1 MILVTGSLG
10 LIGFESCKYYLEK
23 GHTVVGVDNDKRR
36 DFLGDQAS
44 NLNKL
49 NLLCSYENYD
59 HRLFDI
65 NEIELSLFDDVEMII
80 HCASQPSHDYA
91 TSNILQDFHN
101 NATATVKL
109 LQETK
114 TNHPKALFVFL
125 SSNKVYGDISVY
137 GDVALD
143 LIEHETRY
151 DVEETHWS
159 YSGLDETIGID
170 GSVKSFYGAS
180 KASADIYCQEFAN
193 YFGLKTY
200 VLRAGCLTGRRHSGV
215 EQLGFLSHLINCW
228 KQDKIYTVFGHKG
241 KQVRDNLHSYD
252 VVKAIDCIFKDPKDP
267 NVYNLGGGRNNS
279 TSILEVIDNHIDIF
293 RRGWKSDEL
302 QMEYRKTER
311 KGDFVW
317 WITDNSKF
325 MNDYPDWQVTISL
338 DEIIHDLCTGH
349 LT

>member
-23 GHTVVGVDNDKRR
+23 GHTVVGIDNDKRR

-180 KASADIYCQEFAN
+180 KSSADIY
-193 YFGLKTY
+193 
-200 VLRAGCLTGRRHSGV
+200 
-215 EQLGFLSHLINCW
+215 
-228 KQDKIYTVFGHKG
+228 
-241 KQVRDNLHSYD
+241 
-252 VVKAIDCIFKDPKDP
+252 
-267 NVYNLGGGRNNS
+267 
-279 TSILEVIDNHIDIF
+279 
-293 RRGWKSDEL
+293 
-302 QMEYRKTER
+302 
-311 KGDFVW
+311 
-317 WITDNSKF
+317 
-325 MNDYPDWQVTISL
+325 
-338 DEIIHDLCTGH
+338 
-349 LT
+349 

>member
-1 MILVTGSLG
+1 MIIVTGSLG

-23 GHTVVGVDNDKRR
+23 GHIVVGVDNDKRR

-44 NLNKL
+44 NLKNL
-49 NLLCSYENYD
+49 NILCSYENYD

-101 NATATVKL
+101 NTTATVRL
-109 LQETK
+109 LQETQ
-114 TNHPKALFVFL
+114 TYHPNALFIFL
-125 SSNKVYGDISVY
+125 SSNKVYGDISNDAEI
-137 GDVALD
+137 GLD
-143 LIEHETRY
+143 LIEYETRY
-151 DVEETHWS
+151 DVVENHDYWF
-159 YSGLDETIGID
+159 GLDETLGID
-170 GSVKSFYGAS
+170 GRVKSFYGAS

-200 VLRAGCLTGRRHSGV
+200 VLRAGCLTGCKHSGV
-215 EQLGFLSHLINCW
+215 EKHGFLSHLINCW
-228 KQDKIYTVFGHKG
+228 KQDKTYTVFGHNG

-252 VVKAIDCIFKDPKDP
+252 VVKAIDCIFTDPKDP
-267 NVYNLGGGRNNS
+267 NVYNLGGGRKNS
-279 TSILEVIDNHIDIF
+279 TTIIEVIDKYIDMW

-302 QMEYRKTER
+302 DISYRKAER

-325 MNDYPDWQVTISL
+325 INDYPDWQVTIPL
-338 DEIIHDLCTGH
+338 DKIIHDLCTGH
-349 LT
+349 